1 MLIHVTGANGQVGKE
16 VLKAVSPLGKVY
28 GSDVAE
34 MNITDP
40 NIVSEVIRK
49 QKPDVIIHAAALKG
63 NQPSRNNPMDFFS
76 VNTIVTFKLCGKK
89 TDLPHSARD
98 TTGINILT
106 DLERTQKQ

>member
-34 MNITDP
+34 MIITDP

-49 QKPDVIIHAAALKG
+49 QKPDVIIHVAALKG
-63 NQPSRNNPMDFFS
+63 NQPSRNNPMEFFS
-76 VNTIVTFKLCGKK
+76 VNTIGTINLLESCRVHGVGKFIF
-89 TDLPHSARD
+89 LSS
-98 TTGINILT
+98 LT
-106 DLERTQKQ
+106 VH